1 MEKYLKINFSGFIW
15 AIMKLKKRN
24 QMKFL
29 GTSVI
34 MNEQFK
40 LQSSSLDHHASC
52 SLLPGAQYAQ

>member
-1 MEKYLKINFSGFIW
+1 MKYLSSDTEKYLKMIFSGSIW
-15 AIMKLKKRN
+15 AKMKLKKRS

-40 LQSSSLDHHASC
+40 LKS
-52 SLLPGAQYAQ
+52 